1 MGGRAAVA
9 GTWSR
14 LSALQQQQSE
24 RHIEFL
30 FLTPLTRTCSL
41 SREASGIS
49 LQSVASA
56 CSPNLHS
63 PDDLGR
69 RVAR

>member
-14 LSALQQQQSE
+14 LSSLQQQQSE
-24 RHIEFL
+24 RHMKYL

-41 SREASGIS
+41 AREASGIS
-49 LQSVASA
+49 LQSVAFA
-56 CSPNLHS
+56 CSPDLHS
-63 PDDLGR
+63 PDDPGR
-69 RVAR
+69 GVAR